1 MSRLSSTTALVKG
14 LKFVA
19 IAGVVA
25 GLATA
30 CGSSKQAQCNN
41 LIEEINAAGSIASTF
56 EEEVNQEL
64 AGEMQRLGESG
75 SSGEPDFAMMATDV
89 NSAADKLDQKV
100 GELVGSM
107 TEGVSAVEL
116 EDETLIEYQNRH
128 VALAEDLQTQTSNM
142 TNSLREMST
151 VLVSMDEVMQD
162 APNFSPEQMNQLQ
175 TQATE
180 LQTIAT
186 DIEASGSDFA
196 AIDTN
201 ETELLNEINTYC
213 GADA

>member
-1 MSRLSSTTALVKG
+1 MSRLSSTIALVKG

-75 SSGEPDFAMMATDV
+75 SSGEPDFAMIRRLV
-89 NSAADKLDQKV
+89 NW
-100 GELVGSM
+100 
-107 TEGVSAVEL
+107 
-116 EDETLIEYQNRH
+116 
-128 VALAEDLQTQTSNM
+128 LA
-142 TNSLREMST
+142 
-151 VLVSMDEVMQD
+151 
-162 APNFSPEQMNQLQ
+162 P
-175 TQATE
+175 
-180 LQTIAT
+180 
-186 DIEASGSDFA
+186 
-196 AIDTN
+196 
-201 ETELLNEINTYC
+201 
-213 GADA
+213 